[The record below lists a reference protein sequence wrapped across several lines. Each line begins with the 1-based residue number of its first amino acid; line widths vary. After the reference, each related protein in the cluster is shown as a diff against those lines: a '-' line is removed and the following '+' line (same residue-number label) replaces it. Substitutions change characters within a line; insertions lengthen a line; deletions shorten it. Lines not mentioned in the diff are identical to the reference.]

1 MDLSRKPNLFIIGAM
16 KSGTSSLHVYLAE
29 HPEIFM
35 CEPKEPSYF
44 VSREDLKTWYP
55 WMEEQGFW
63 KGEDRY
69 LALFAAAGDRKVIGE
84 SSTSYTK
91 LPQIDGVI
99 ARLSAF
105 APKARF
111 IYIMRDPV
119 ERTISHY
126 WHMVRNRDERRDML
140 TAIKEESHFRDVSH
154 YAMQLAP
161 YFKTWGRESVH
172 TLTTEELSGDP
183 EGSVRRIFAWLG
195 VSQGFVPKSIHTPE
209 HVTPEELRQAKGWAG
224 LFQIRQSG
232 LYRKPPPDDS
242 RRSAQLRERAHSADG
257 EAAGSR
263 IRRGEGLPAPHPAR
277 TDPGALRPARSRL
290 SRVEDPV
297 REGPLNPPA
306 PDAGEAQLPASDWS
320 RS

>member
-1 MDLSRKPNLFIIGAM
+1 VDHPHKPNLFIIGAM

-55 WMEEQGFW
+55 SMEEQGFW
-63 KGEDRY
+63 KGEERY
-69 LALFAAAGDRKVIGE
+69 LALFAAAGTRKIIGE

-91 LPQIDGVI
+91 LPQIAGVVE
-99 ARLSAF
+99 RLAAF
-105 APKARF
+105 SPKARF

-140 TAIKEESHFRDVSH
+140 TAIRDEPHFREVSH

-161 YFKTWGRESVH
+161 WFRIWGRESVY
-172 TLTTEELSGDP
+172 TMTTEELSGDP

-195 VSQGFVPKSIHTPE
+195 VDQSFVPKSIHTPE
-209 HVTPEELRQAKGWAG
+209 HVTPEELRQAAGWAG
-224 LFQIRQSG
+224 LFQIRQSS
-232 LYRKPPPDDS
+232 LYRAIRPAIPEGV
-242 RRSAQLRERAHSADG
+242 RRFVSSLTRRTVKRREVESD
-257 EAAGSR
+257 EVK
-263 IRRGEGLPAPHPAR
+263 
-277 TDPGALRPARSRL
+277 DYLRPIQLEQTREL
-290 SRVEDPV
+290 SILLG
-297 REGPLNPPA
+297 REFPEWKTLYAEG
-306 PDAGEAQLPASDWS
+306 
-320 RS
+320 R

>member
-1 MDLSRKPNLFIIGAM
+1 MDHPHKPNLFIIGAM

-44 VSREDLKTWYP
+44 VSREDLKVWYP
-55 WMEEQGFW
+55 WMEEQGIW

-69 LALFAAAGDRKVIGE
+69 LQLFDKAGDRKVIGE

-140 TAIKEESHFRDVSH
+140 TAIREEPHFRDVSH

-161 YFKTWGRESVH
+161 YFKTWGRDSVY
-172 TLTTEELSGDP
+172 TMTTEELSGDP

-195 VSQGFVPKSIHTPE
+195 VEPNFVPKSIHTPE
-209 HVTPEELRQAKGWAG
+209 HVTPEELRQASGWAG

-232 LYRKPPPDDS
+232 LYRAIRPAIPEGVRS
-242 RRSAQLRERAHSADG
+242 FVSGLTRRPVKRREVES
-257 EAAGSR
+257 
-263 IRRGEGLPAPHPAR
+263 
-277 TDPGALRPARSRL
+277 GAVKEFLRPIQLEQTREL
-290 SRVEDPV
+290 SALLG
-297 REGPLNPPA
+297 REFPEWKTLYGTK
-306 PDAGEAQLPASDWS
+306 
-320 RS
+320 R

>member
-1 MDLSRKPNLFIIGAM
+1 MDHPHKPNLFIIGAM

-44 VSREDLKTWYP
+44 VSQEDLKIWYP
-55 WMEEQGFW
+55 WMEELGFW

-69 LALFAAAGDRKVIGE
+69 LQLFARAGDRKVIGE

-105 APKARF
+105 APKAKF

-140 TAIKEESHFRDVSH
+140 TAIKEEPHFRDVSH

-161 YFKTWGRESVH
+161 YFTSWGRDSVY
-172 TLTTEELSGDP
+172 TMTTEELSGDP

-195 VSQGFVPKSIHTPE
+195 VEPDFVPKSIHTPE
-209 HVTPEELRQAKGWAG
+209 HVTPEELRQATGWAG
-224 LFQIRQSG
+224 IFQIRQSG
-232 LYRKPPPDDS
+232 LYRVIRPLIPES
-242 RRSAQLRERAHSADG
+242 VRGFVSGLTRRTV
-257 EAAGSR
+257 
-263 IRRGEGLPAPHPAR
+263 RRRDVESDAVK
-277 TDPGALRPARSRL
+277 DFLRPIQLEQTLEL
-290 SRVEDPV
+290 SALLG
-297 REGPLNPPA
+297 REFPEWKTLHAKG
-306 PDAGEAQLPASDWS
+306 
-320 RS
+320 R